1 MLNRILE
8 LRDKGLERLISG
20 VKNPMGYMLFL
31 FTWAN
36 KCFEADFD
44 GFGSFHS

>member
-8 LRDKGLERLISG
+8 LRDKGLEKLISG
-20 VKNPMGYMLFL
+20 VKDPMVYMLFL

-36 KCFEADFD
+36 KCFKADFD
-44 GFGSFHS
+44 GLVSFHS